1 MHRVLWQSRGENVNI
16 SWEKQ
21 DRFEGDLIFELSLD
35 GREPCKSN
43 QKVEK
48 IFVSKE
54 TTSERDEWK
63 WLTYGIAGSSGGMQY
78 GKIRVG

>member
-1 MHRVLWQSRGENVNI
+1 MRRVLWQSRGENVNI

-43 QKVEK
+43 QKVEE
-48 IFVSKE
+48 IFVRKQHLRE
-54 TTSERDEWK
+54 MN
-63 WLTYGIAGSSGGMQY
+63 GNSSYMG
-78 GKIRVG
+78 